1 MGMSRHVWGATRAAV
16 RPRFLRA
23 SQGCVVVCVYEYEI
37 ILSTIFPEIFPG
49 KRVCSAGNGF
59 RKNGYGPLEI
69 LSYAK
74 PEGSHGGSQRKAAPV
89 TASTDKQ
96 DTLTWPRCLHL
107 HPLEHHNVRR
117 QALLALTGSWVTVAV
132 RCVLGI
138 LGESAPR
145 YRL

>member
-1 MGMSRHVWGATRAAV
+1 MDFAGEDDLLGFWYSWSNSGQMARRRWFESPEGDFCFFLLPMCMSRHVWGATRAAV

-37 ILSTIFPEIFPG
+37 ILSTIFPEIFPE

-74 PEGSHGGSQRKAAPV
+74 
-89 TASTDKQ
+89 TA
-96 DTLTWPRCLHL
+96 
-107 HPLEHHNVRR
+107 
-117 QALLALTGSWVTVAV
+117 GVAW
-132 RCVLGI
+132 
-138 LGESAPR
+138 
-145 YRL
+145 

>member
-1 MGMSRHVWGATRAAV
+1 MSRHVWGATRAAV

-37 ILSTIFPEIFPG
+37 ILSTIFPEIFPE

-74 PEGSHGGSQRKAAPV
+74 LGRGSLAGFSSVKSSLPLSGSDFQEV
-89 TASTDKQ
+89 LQ
-96 DTLTWPRCLHL
+96 
-107 HPLEHHNVRR
+107 
-117 QALLALTGSWVTVAV
+117 
-132 RCVLGI
+132 LGI
-138 LGESAPR
+138 AARGRVTGTGAGGHSS
-145 YRL
+145 